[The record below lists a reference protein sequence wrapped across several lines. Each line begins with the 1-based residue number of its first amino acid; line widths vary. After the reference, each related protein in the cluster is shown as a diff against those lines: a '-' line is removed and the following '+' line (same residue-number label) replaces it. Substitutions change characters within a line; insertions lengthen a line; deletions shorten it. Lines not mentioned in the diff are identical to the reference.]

1 MRKTFL
7 STRVLRA
14 VVLAVG
20 GVTVL
25 VGSALPVE
33 QSGTF
38 TFELGVNSLPGK
50 EKMKTFDVLSGEQ
63 QPWLIQY
70 TVTGNVNTLV
80 FSIRDS
86 SPGDFCWY
94 YQIKRPKGTGFVT
107 QQIAKAT
114 VNACGL
120 QYPDDDAAL
129 VFLGAFQGGKDGGVT
144 VTVTYPPL
152 P

>member
-1 MRKTFL
+1 MRKRFL
-7 STRVLRA
+7 SNRVLWA

-20 GVTVL
+20 GVTVF
-25 VGSALPVE
+25 VGSAVPAE
-33 QSGTF
+33 QSGMF
-38 TFELGVNSLPGK
+38 TFGLGVDSPTK
-50 EKMKTFDVLSGEQ
+50 EKMKAFDVLSGGG
-63 QPWLIQY
+63 PWLIQY

-94 YQIKRPKGTGFVT
+94 YQIKRPKGMGSVT
-107 QQIAKAT
+107 QNIAAAT
-114 VNACGL
+114 LDVCGL

-144 VTVTYPPL
+144 VTVTYPH
-152 P
+152 